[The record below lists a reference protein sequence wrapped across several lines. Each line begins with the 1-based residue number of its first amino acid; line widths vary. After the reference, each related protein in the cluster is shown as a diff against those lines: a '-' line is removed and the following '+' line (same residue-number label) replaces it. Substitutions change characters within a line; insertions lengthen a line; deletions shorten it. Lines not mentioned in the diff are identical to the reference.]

1 VLRKRYEAALQ
12 RAPSLGA
19 DSIRSADASL
29 AAASSRS
36 VGILLGCLAVMLVIG
51 LAVAYWLSR
60 SLAVPLA
67 NLLAL
72 LGGPERLR
80 LLP

>member
-1 VLRKRYEAALQ
+1 
-12 RAPSLGA
+12 
-19 DSIRSADASL
+19 
-29 AAASSRS
+29 
-36 VGILLGCLAVMLVIG
+36 LGCLAVALVVG

-80 LLP
+80 VLP